1 MQEIEAKEKKEAEG
15 ESHLDMDVAW
25 EEGSGKDDE
34 IDKGKYEKEKKEDR
48 CEEDKSDADDAVTD
62 PFCQNDEA
70 ETNITTGS
78 TSKKKKG
85 KKKKLRERNDTNLTE
100 EELKQK
106 VLSNILF

>member
-1 MQEIEAKEKKEAEG
+1 MQEIEAKEKKEKEG
-15 ESHLDMDVAW
+15 ESDLDIDVAW
-25 EEGSGKDDE
+25 EEGSEKDGE

-48 CEEDKSDADDAVTD
+48 CEEEKSDVDDAVTD
-62 PFCQNDEA
+62 LFFQNDEA
-70 ETNITTGS
+70 ERNIKTGS

-85 KKKKLRERNDTNLTE
+85 NKKKLRERNDTNLTE